1 MAKILIV
8 DDDDSFRVALAK
20 NLLLEGHEI
29 LTAENGV
36 VALDV
41 IKIEKPDVIISDIR
55 MPEMNGV
62 DLLRAI
68 RSQSQ
73 VPVILMTGF
82 SEILETQDA
91 YQLGANEF
99 LAKPFRVDEMKAAI
113 QRCFKPESDEH
124 EDAKEYCK
132 LGINDFLTGRTIKF
146 NIFVRLSPQ
155 KFIKVAHKGED
166 ITMERIRFYREKG
179 LHFLYLRRDDF
190 KSYVGFSLTLT
201 SAARRTAVVS
211 PEKKLG
217 LLRHTGEILHEHI
230 RHDGIDEQVYQSSTA
245 FVDATL
251 DILTDD
257 VKAVEVLEA
266 LRGHADHILV
276 HSVGVCLYSVMIAQ
290 MVDWNLP
297 SNRFKVAMG
306 GLFHDI
312 GMKELSRELVNRPRY
327 SWSRD
332 EVKVFES
339 HPLRGI
345 TILQDIEAVSDD
357 VREVVKQHH
366 ENCISRGFPFAVKKT
381 SIHPM
386 AKLISVADEFCY
398 RVVKG
403 PQFTQME
410 PMDALQDIMSN
421 CAQQLDKRF
430 LDALVQLFKKG
441 PQRPPTKA
449 V

>member
-1 MAKILIV
+1 MAKILVV
-8 DDDDSFRVALAK
+8 DDDEAFREVLAES
-20 NLLLEGHEI
+20 LLIEGHEV
-29 LTAENGV
+29 LTATNGA
-36 VALDV
+36 VALDIFKHESPSV
-41 IKIEKPDVIISDIR
+41 VVSDIR
-55 MPEMNGV
+55 MPVMNGV
-62 DLLRAI
+62 ELLKAI

-82 SEILETQDA
+82 SEILETQEA
-91 YQLGANEF
+91 HQIGANEF
-99 LAKPFRVDEMKAAI
+99 LAKPFRIDEMRETI
-113 QRCFKPESDEH
+113 QRCFKPVPDTH
-124 EDAKEYCK
+124 EDAREYCK

-146 NIFVRLSPQ
+146 NIFVRLSPE
-155 KFIKVAHKGED
+155 KFIKIAHKGED

-179 LHFLYLRRDDF
+179 LTFLYLKRDDF

-201 SAARRTAVVS
+201 SAARRTVAIA

-230 RHDGIDEQVYQSSTA
+230 RHDGIDEQIYQSATA

-257 VKAVEVLEA
+257 MKAVEVLEA
-266 LRGHADHILV
+266 LRNHADHILV
-276 HSVGVCLYSVMIAQ
+276 HSVGVCLYAVMIAQ
-290 MVDWNLP
+290 MVNWNLP

-327 SWSRD
+327 SWSRE

-339 HPLRGI
+339 HPLRGL
-345 TILQDIEAVSDD
+345 TILQDLEMISDD

-366 ENCISRGFPFAVKKT
+366 ENCLSRGFPFAVKKT

-403 PQFTQME
+403 PQFPEME
-410 PMDALQDIMSN
+410 PMDALQDIVSN
-421 CAQQLDKRF
+421 CAQQLDKNF

-441 PQRPPTKA
+441 AQKIPAKS